1 MLIGLLTLSGCGW
14 LSPSSSKP
22 TEACPSAVI
31 LRPLSNTAVFGPAPE
46 RADTSKGDDREETMA
61 EPIPAQK
68 EPYGVTVEAGKR
80 YFWCACGRSANQPFC
95 DGSHQGTGLTP
106 VPFTAAATEEVW
118 LCGCKSTGGRPFC
131 DGTHASL

>member
-1 MLIGLLTLSGCGW
+1 MRPARLAY
-14 LSPSSSKP
+14 SPTNP
-22 TEACPSAVI
+22 P
-31 LRPLSNTAVFGPAPE
+31 PE
-46 RADTSKGDDREETMA
+46 RADVSKGDDREKTMA

-106 VPFTAAATEEVW
+106 VPFTPAATEEVW
-118 LCGCKSTGGRPFC
+118 LCGCKSTCGKPFC
-131 DGTHASL
+131 DGTHNSL